1 MSGHDSCRRKKD
13 LKSQGKSSFGS
24 RNALSNL
31 LIPYH
36 NLWDLMVRNSP
47 DRNQCRFINLL
58 SFSSRFILNAKC
70 FWFKSVSGWTPTHV
84 CQFIVSRCAIRLFFA
99 LRIIRDPFEFV
110 RAESWSIIRVRQE
123 SIFPI
128 CWCWP
133 CMSPPLQE
141 TNVTPEHMVLA
152 PRSN

>member
-58 SFSSRFILNAKC
+58 NFSSRFILNAKC
-70 FWFKSVSGWTPTHV
+70 FWFKSVSGWAPTHV
-84 CQFIVSRCAIRLFFA
+84 CQFIVSRWAIRLFFA
-99 LRIIRDPFEFV
+99 LRIIRDPFEFRSCRIV
-110 RAESWSIIRVRQE
+110 INHTCTTRVN
-123 SIFPI
+123 IPHLL
-128 CWCWP
+128 
-133 CMSPPLQE
+133 M
-141 TNVTPEHMVLA
+141 LA
-152 PRSN
+152 LYVSASTRNERHSGTYDTRSSE